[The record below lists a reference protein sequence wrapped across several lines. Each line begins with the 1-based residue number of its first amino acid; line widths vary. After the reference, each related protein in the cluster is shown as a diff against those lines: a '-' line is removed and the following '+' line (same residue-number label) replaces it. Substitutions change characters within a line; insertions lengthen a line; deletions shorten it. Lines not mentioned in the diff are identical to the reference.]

1 VDLRFKDAPKDLM
14 NRFVETLARLPN
26 LRALELLSVTRRG
39 PVTAGL
45 KRKCANFP
53 SIREMAVDAVYP
65 DFIRSC
71 PNLEDLTFRSILSDN
86 GYNALKS
93 YGAGLKRITG
103 VNLHSPFSAQCEFM
117 TTSPHLKQP
126 LNVIMSQM
134 W

>member
-1 VDLRFKDAPKDLM
+1 MDAPKDLM
-14 NRFVETLARLPN
+14 NKFVGTLARLPN
-26 LRALELLSVTRRG
+26 LRTLELLSVSRRG

-53 SIREMAVDAVYP
+53 SIREMAVNVTYP

-71 PNLEDLTFRSILSDN
+71 PNLEGLTFRSILSSS
-86 GYNALKS
+86 GYSALKS

-103 VNLHSPFSAQCEFM
+103 VNFGPFFAVQCEFM
-117 TTSPHLKQP
+117 TTSPHPKQP
-126 LNVIMSQM
+126 LNGTMSQM